1 MDGLLTVEPQD
12 GVAVVR
18 MDDGRV
24 NAISPAMTAALHEAL
39 DQAEAAGAQAVLLEG
54 RDGML
59 SAGFDLAVMGSGLEA
74 AFAMVKGGFDLAAR
88 LLALPVPVVVGCTG
102 HAIAMGLFL
111 LQTGDYRVGA
121 AGPFKLTANEV
132 AIGLTMPRAAI
143 EVLAQRLA
151 PSDLQRAAILAEVF
165 APEQAVQAGLLD
177 ALAAPEEVHEVALA
191 AAQRFA
197 RLPREAFTGTRR
209 GCGSVPWRP
218 WGRPSSR
225 TTRRRWRSWPRPPRR
240 RPRPAEGGPGQEA
253 SRA

>member
-1 MDGLLTVEPQD
+1 MEGLLTVELQD

-39 DQAEAAGAQAVLLEG
+39 DQAEAAGAEAVLLEG

-88 LLALPVPVVVGCTG
+88 ILALPVPVVIGCTG
-102 HAIAMGLFL
+102 HAVAMGLFL

-121 AGPFKLTANEV
+121 VGSFKLTANEV

-143 EVLAQRLA
+143 AVLAQRLA
-151 PSDLQRAAILAEVF
+151 PSDLQRAAVLAEVF
-165 APEQAVQAGLLD
+165 TPEQAMQAGLLD
-177 ALAAPEEVHEVALA
+177 ALAAPEDVHEAALA
-191 AAQRFA
+191 AARRFA
-197 RLPREAFTGTRR
+197 SLPREAFSGTKARVR
-209 GCGSVPWRP
+209 E
-218 WGRPSSR
+218 
-225 TTRRRWRSWPRPPRR
+225 RSLAGLRQ
-240 RPRPAEGGPGQEA
+240 AIEQDHQEA
-253 SRA
+253 LAFLAAAAEAAAAAG